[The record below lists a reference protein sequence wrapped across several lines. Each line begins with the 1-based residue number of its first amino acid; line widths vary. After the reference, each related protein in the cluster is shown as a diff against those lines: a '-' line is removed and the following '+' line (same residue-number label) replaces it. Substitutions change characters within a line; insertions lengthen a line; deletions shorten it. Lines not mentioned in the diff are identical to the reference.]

1 MFRGCPPGI
10 IHRDGGS
17 MAQEMLEVRG
27 SRPGGAPAA
36 GDFTLGDVFY
46 FHKKGMESIVDDQV
60 TQCFSS
66 EELASWNLL
75 TRTNQN
81 FRYISL
87 RLTVIWGVGVFVRYC
102 VLFPLRSVRRM
113 GLAPAIVEE
122 KNEARSSPG
131 AGWCVDA

>member
-1 MFRGCPPGI
+1 
-10 IHRDGGS
+10 

-27 SRPGGAPAA
+27 SRPGG
-36 GDFTLGDVFY
+36 DFTLGDVFY
-46 FHKKGMESIVDDQV
+46 FYKKGMESLVDDQV

-102 VLFPLRSVRRM
+102 LLFPLRLVRELGHILPSSRGKSYIGRGRM
-113 GLAPAIVEE
+113 VSIG
-122 KNEARSSPG
+122 
-131 AGWCVDA
+131 